1 MIETTAEVAMRP
13 LQHVYRAG
21 DDPMQAIGRVAGEL
35 NQILLGDEVGL
46 ACRSSEPPDGVSYFL
61 LSQWAN
67 ARWAAAN
74 CSYCSDAPCRPARD
88 LPPAPT

>member
-46 ACRSSEPPDGVSYFL
+46 ACR
-61 LSQWAN
+61 
-67 ARWAAAN
+67 
-74 CSYCSDAPCRPARD
+74 
-88 LPPAPT
+88 